1 MRGEG
6 AAVAVDQH
14 RPDALVDVVAGH
26 DVLGQPVFEGERR
39 VEVVI
44 PPDRRLAQRDFEVGR
59 QLGEQVG
66 AGFGGPSCMRPTG

>member
-26 DVLGQPVFEGERR
+26 DVLGQPVFEGVRR

-44 PPDRRLAQRDFEVGR
+44 PRDRQLALGDFEVGR
-59 QLGEQVG
+59 RLGEQIG
-66 AGFGGPSCMRPTG
+66 AGFGGPPRMCAIG